1 MTTVAPAFS
10 LRRYRAFSLVEIL
23 VVIVII
29 AVGSTV
35 ALYGYASYRNSL
47 VVETSARLVQRNLL
61 YAKNRAISYRVP
73 HDVVVDL
80 DRDTIWVDELDPTGS
95 SVAKPK
101 VAEEEGA
108 AEFVDIALLRIGSA
122 DYAVGERRIRF
133 SPDGTN
139 PFVVVHLIRDVD
151 DANVD
156 ANYTS
161 VELAP
166 TSVDARVVLGERL

>member
-1 MTTVAPAFS
+1 MTTMAYPHP
-10 LRRYRAFSLVEIL
+10 RRSRAFSLVEIL
-23 VVIVII
+23 VVIAIMAI
-29 AVGSTV
+29 GSTV

-47 VVETSARLVQRNLL
+47 VVETSARLIQRNLL

-73 HDVVVDL
+73 HEVVIDL
-80 DRDTIWVDELDPTGS
+80 DRDTVWVNELDATGT

-101 VAEEEGA
+101 VSDEEGV
-108 AEFVDIALLRIGSA
+108 AEFVDLALLKIGPAS
-122 DYAVGERRIRF
+122 YAVGERRIRF
-133 SPDGTN
+133 SPDGRN

-151 DANVD
+151 DYNVD

-166 TSVDARVVLGERL
+166 SSVDARVVVGERL